1 MRPIRAKIMVK
12 IKTDGSRDNIYIDA
26 NDIQDAYAKAGV
38 IEDEEPT
45 HVVNGYGL
53 IEEFYSNGNSI
64 KIIRL

>member
-26 NDIQDAYAKAGV
+26 NDLQDAYAKAGV
-38 IEDEEPT
+38 THEEEPS
-45 HVVNGYGL
+45 HIVEGYGL

-64 KIIRL
+64 KYIKI